1 MGEYSYKAFDSI
13 GAVVSGAIAA
23 PSREEALAKIRAK
36 GLVPF
41 RAAPARRSELP
52 FVAWLSGPARLSRK
66 SAAHFY
72 RQLAVLLGADL
83 RIDQALAIVERLLS
97 EKRESSIIG
106 QMRARVREGRS
117 LSLALQDFSMSFR
130 PIEISLFRNGELR
143 GDIAGAAATAADL
156 LERSLAVR
164 ARFISAMIYPAILSI
179 AALGALL
186 VVTLVLAPTVLP
198 MYERSGQDPPAAFAA
213 LIAFSRLLKDWWWA
227 LGLSSAGVALWVV
240 RAARETKTR
249 AMIDS
254 LLLKIPILG
263 EAIAYNEAARM
274 TRTLAALLNAGA
286 PLPGALEE
294 AAGVLSNSVFQGHFR
309 ASRDR
314 VRKGDSLSEAISG
327 LQRFPSPVFDFIVIG
342 ESTGRLSDMLAHAA
356 DYADSSATRSIDRA
370 MTALS
375 PLLTLLMGLLVGSL
389 IAIVLSAILGANDLL
404 LG

>member
-1 MGEYSYKAFDSI
+1 MGDFSYKALDAI
-13 GAVVSGAIAA
+13 GAVVSGEIAA
-23 PSREEALAKIRAK
+23 QSREEALAKIRAK

-41 RAAPARRSELP
+41 KAAPSRRSGISS
-52 FVAWLSGPARLSRK
+52 VARGAGPARLARK

-83 RIDQALAIVERLLS
+83 RIDQALAIVERLIS
-97 EKRESSIIG
+97 RKRESSIIG
-106 QMRARVREGRS
+106 QMRAKVREGRS
-117 LSLALQDFSMSFR
+117 LSLSMQDFSTSFR

-156 LERSLAVR
+156 LERSMAVR
-164 ARFISAMIYPAILSI
+164 ARLISAMIYPAILSF

-213 LIAFSRLLKDWWWA
+213 LISFSRLLKDWWWA
-227 LGLSSAGVALWVV
+227 LGLSAAMFALWAV
-240 RAARETKTR
+240 RAVREAKTR
-249 AMIDS
+249 TMVDG
-254 LLLKIPILG
+254 LLLRVPILG
-263 EAIAYNEAARM
+263 EAIANNEAARM

-294 AAGVLSNSVFQGHFR
+294 AAGVLSNSVFQAHFR
-309 ASRDR
+309 ASRER
-314 VRKGDSLSEAISG
+314 VRKGESLSDAIAG
-327 LQRFPSPVFDFIVIG
+327 LQRFPSPVYDFIVIG
-342 ESTGRLSDMLAHAA
+342 ETTGRLSEMLAHAA
-356 DYADSSATRSIDRA
+356 DYAESSATRSIDRA

-375 PLLTLLMGLLVGSL
+375 PLLTLLMGFLVGSL
-389 IAIVLSAILGANDLL
+389 IAIVLSAILGANELL